1 MSKAAAN
8 EQPQPPSNR
17 MINLLE
23 FVYGTSK
30 EVIPFVSLKEARA
43 LRAIGDKSLQ
53 KKIIENQFHHYEPIY
68 IYKVKDITLY
78 QCKHF
83 TNLNEFKNY
92 LKACIEN
99 FKRDFNVDESGDT
112 FVRVNDRLVGKD
124 RIFRLLPWEDGDNE
138 CDYNYIDKY
147 ERVKIMM
154 DGDDE
159 IFHKC
164 EILSANEDGNPFD
177 ENFYGNFPYYVKIN
191 NEVHCLSLKKIQ
203 NENHTYVETLMIELV
218 YENDFGLKI
227 KSFKFIGFLKEDPS
241 SDSHFKK
248 KASPKAKKASPKAKK
263 ASQKKKA
270 SPKKKTSPKAKKASP
285 KPKKSSR

>member
-1 MSKAAAN
+1 M
-8 EQPQPPSNR
+8 
-17 MINLLE
+17 NL
-23 FVYGTSK
+23 
-30 EVIPFVSLKEARA
+30 
-43 LRAIGDKSLQ
+43 
-53 KKIIENQFHHYEPIY
+53 Y

-78 QCKHF
+78 QSKCKHF
-83 TNLNEFKNY
+83 TNLDEFKNY

-147 ERVKIMM
+147 ESVRVMINGDFAHNQKI
-154 DGDDE
+154 
-159 IFHKC
+159 FKKYQ
-164 EILSANEDGNPFD
+164 ILSANKDGNPFD

-191 NEVHCLSLKKIQ
+191 NEVHCLSLEEIQ

-227 KSFKFIGFLKEDPS
+227 KSFKFICFLVDG
-241 SDSHFKK
+241 SHFKK
-248 KASPKAKKASPKAKK
+248 RASPKKKKKASSKAKK
-263 ASQKKKA
+263 ASQKKKRA
-270 SPKKKTSPKAKKASP
+270 SPKKKKASQKKRASPKKKKASP
-285 KPKKSSR
+285 KPKKSYH